1 MKLSKKILLRS
12 IPALLLVVVLL
23 SSNVFGFSNFSP
35 DMNVEADT
43 NTSLVGSVNKIW
55 GVVLTVLQV
64 CAIGA
69 LVFAGV
75 RYMFASADQKADL
88 KKSMPA
94 LVIGIILVFSAS
106 TVIKFI
112 VNSFI
117 SITGN

>member
-75 RYMFASADQKADL
+75 RYMFASADQKAEL
-88 KKSMPA
+88 KKS
-94 LVIGIILVFSAS
+94 LGILAVGAILVFGAS
-106 TVIKFI
+106 TV
-112 VNSFI
+112 VSFL
-117 SITGN
+117 TGAFNEIAGQ